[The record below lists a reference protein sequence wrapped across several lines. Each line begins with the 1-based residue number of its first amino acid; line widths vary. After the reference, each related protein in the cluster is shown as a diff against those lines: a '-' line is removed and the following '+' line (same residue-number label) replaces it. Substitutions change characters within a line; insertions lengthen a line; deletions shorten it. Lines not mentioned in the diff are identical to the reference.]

1 MINFKPQKALHL
13 YTEME
18 KKKPKCVGQE
28 YVLFE
33 KYDGWYG
40 YLDLAEGVV
49 RSRAGRPIP
58 SCEELSAKIMAS
70 THRRHGVAVFEIL
83 VDGVKEF
90 HELNGILNRT
100 VGDYICKDA
109 YAKVHDLITDPNMVY
124 RERHN
129 QMLSTFGNDNGRTSV
144 QIAKYLDV
152 ASNTTI
158 WQRRVEEVWE
168 RGGEGIILKRVEA
181 PFSPDKRNYDLMKI
195 KEEVTLDLL
204 VTGLEN
210 GQGKYDGCVGALICK
225 DKKGNT
231 HYISGMTDEQRWE
244 WVRNSAAI
252 VGKVVEVKAMKVN
265 TDGSLREPRFKAIR
279 YDKTVKDID

>member
-13 YTEME
+13 HTEMD
-18 KKKPKCVGQE
+18 KKKPKCVGHD
-28 YVLFE
+28 YAIFE

-49 RSRAGRPIP
+49 RSRVCRPIP
-58 SCEELSAKIMAS
+58 SCEELSQKIMDS
-70 THRRHGVAVFEIL
+70 TQRRKGVVIFEIL
-83 VDGVKEF
+83 SHSVTDF
-90 HELNGILNRT
+90 YTLNGLLNRS
-100 VGDYICKDA
+100 VGDYILKDA
-109 YAKVHDLITDPNMVY
+109 YVKVHDLVTDPSMVY
-124 RERHN
+124 RERHTH
-129 QMLSTFGNDNGRTSV
+129 MLSTFDQIGNDV
-144 QIAKYLDV
+144 KIAKYLDV
-152 ASNTTI
+152 SSNPHT

-195 KEEVTLDLL
+195 KEEVTLDL
-204 VTGLEN
+204 VVCYVDEGE
-210 GQGKYDGCVGALICK
+210 GKYENHVGALVCR
-225 DKKGNT
+225 DKSGKK
-231 HYISGMTDEQRWE
+231 HHISGMTDAQRKE
-244 WVRNSAAI
+244 WWNYPSDI